1 MRLRALLFVTL
12 LPALSTAQTDAERLH
27 RLFAEYHENR
37 LRNNPEQATQLGRNE
52 YNHLWTDFSPA
63 ALERRRAENE
73 KYLRD
78 LDTFSPAKL
87 DEQDRLS
94 WQLLRYQI
102 RQASDEQP
110 LRVFLLPVSQMF
122 GLHTSVLQTI
132 DEMPTRAI
140 KDYENI
146 IARLNALPVYID
158 QRIANLQEA
167 IRMGLTQPRI
177 VVELT
182 SKQVATQVQAPSGES
197 PLLAAFHS
205 FPASIVK
212 PDQERLRSQAE
223 AAYTRSFQPAWRKL
237 LAFYTETYLPKA
249 RQSTAMSALP
259 NGAHYYALSVRF
271 HTTTQMT
278 PAEIHALGQKEVKR
292 IEAEMEKIASETGF
306 HGSLNDFERKLQSS
320 PEFLFHSREE
330 MLVYCRNAAMIAE
343 PELPRLF
350 KKLPRMPFGVKAIP
364 EDREASTASHYNG
377 PATDGSR
384 AGFVYINC
392 YEPEKQVKYNKE
404 ALILHEGVPGH
415 HLQIALQREIEG
427 LPEFRK
433 SGGFSAFSEGWGLY
447 AESLGAE
454 LGLYRDPYSRFGRL
468 SSERFRAARLVM
480 DTGLHAMG
488 WSRAQAID
496 YFHTHAAGMSV
507 AEIDRYI
514 AWPGQAL
521 AYKMGE
527 LKITDLRHL
536 AEKQL
541 GAKFDIREFHDVVLR
556 NGALPLDLLEQQVK
570 VYVASASADHSA
582 RSTK

>member
-1 MRLRALLFVTL
+1 MLNWAFLLLALLPFL
-12 LPALSTAQTDAERLH
+12 ATAQTDADRLH
-27 RLFAEYHENR
+27 KLFADYYENR
-37 LRNNPEQATQLGRNE
+37 LRNSPEQATQLGRNE
-52 YNHLWTDFSPA
+52 YNHLWSDWSPA
-63 ALERRRAENE
+63 ALEHRRAENE

-78 LDTFSPAKL
+78 LETFSQSKL
-87 DEQDRLS
+87 TEQDRLS
-94 WQLLRYQI
+94 WQLLRYQL

-110 LRVFLLPVSQMF
+110 LRVFLLPVSQMGGF
-122 GLHTSVLQTI
+122 HTSVLQTI
-132 DEMPTRAI
+132 DQMPTRSV

-146 IARLNALPVYID
+146 IARLNALPVLID
-158 QRIANLQEA
+158 QRLTNLQEA

-182 SKQVATQVQAPSGES
+182 SKQVAAQMEPS
-197 PLLAAFHS
+197 PADTPVLAAFRR
-205 FPASIVK
+205 FPANIAK
-212 PDQERLRSQAE
+212 PDQERLRSQADT
-223 AAYTRSFQPAWRKL
+223 AYTRSFQPAWRKL

-259 NGAHYYALSVRF
+259 NGANYYALSVRF

-292 IEAEMEKIASETGF
+292 IEAEMEKIAAETGF

-320 PEFLFHSREE
+320 PEFLFHNKEE

-433 SGGFSAFSEGWGLY
+433 SSGFGAFSEGWGLY

-468 SSERFRAARLVM
+468 SSERFRAARLVI
-480 DTGLHAMG
+480 DTGLHAIG

-527 LKITDLRHL
+527 LKITELRRL
-536 AEKQL
+536 AEQQL
-541 GAKFDIREFHDVVLR
+541 GPKFDIREFHDAVLR

-570 VYVASASADHSA
+570 AYIAG
-582 RSTK
+582 R

>member
-1 MRLRALLFVTL
+1 MRYRTLLYLTL
-12 LPALSTAQTDAERLH
+12 LPALAVAQTDADRLH
-27 RLFAEYHENR
+27 KLFADYYENR
-37 LRNNPEQATQLGRNE
+37 LRDMPEMATSLGRNE
-52 YNHLWTDFSPA
+52 YNHLWSDWSPA
-63 ALERRRAENE
+63 ARERRRAQNE

-78 LDTFSPAKL
+78 LETFSQAKL

-102 RQASDEQP
+102 RQGVEQEP

-122 GLHTSVLQTI
+122 GLHASVFQTI
-132 DEMPTRAI
+132 DQMPTRTV

-146 IARLNALPVYID
+146 IARLSALPIYVD
-158 QRIANLQEA
+158 QHIANFQEA
-167 IRMGLTQPRI
+167 IRRGLTQPKI
-177 VVELT
+177 VVELA
-182 SKQVATQVQAPSGES
+182 SKQVDAEMQPPPTES
-197 PLLAAFHS
+197 PLLAGFRH
-205 FPASIVK
+205 FPANTPKS
-212 PDQERLRSQAE
+212 DQERLRAQAE
-223 AAYTRSFQPAWRKL
+223 IAYRQSFQPAWRKL
-237 LAFYTETYLPKA
+237 LAFYTETYAPKA
-249 RQSTAMSALP
+249 RQSTAMSDLP
-259 NGAHYYALSVRF
+259 NGANYYAMSVRT

-278 PAEIHALGQKEVKR
+278 PQAIHELGQREVKR
-292 IEAEMEKIASETGF
+292 IEADMERIAAETGF
-306 HGSLNDFERKLQSS
+306 YGTLNEFERNIGDSS
-320 PEFLFHSREE
+320 EFLFHNKEE

-350 KKLPRMPFGVKAIP
+350 KKLPRMPFGIRAIP

-392 YEPEKQVKYNKE
+392 YQPEKQVKYDKE
-404 ALILHEGVPGH
+404 SLILHEGVPGH
-415 HLQIALQREIEG
+415 HLQIGLQREIEG

-433 SGGFSAFSEGWGLY
+433 SSGFTAFAEGWALY

-454 LGLYRDPYSRFGRL
+454 LGLYRDPYTRFGRL
-468 SSERFRAARLVM
+468 SSERFRAARLVV

-496 YFHTHAAGMSV
+496 YFKTHAP
-507 AEIDRYI
+507 AESLAEVDRYI

-527 LKITDLRHL
+527 LKITELRHL
-536 AEKQL
+536 AEQKL

-556 NGALPLDLLEQQVK
+556 NGSLPLEMLEEQVR
-570 VYVASASADHSA
+570 ADIS
-582 RSTK
+582 RR

>member
-1 MRLRALLFVTL
+1 MRHAALLLLAL
-12 LPALSTAQTDAERLH
+12 LPTLATAQTDAERLH
-27 RLFAEYHENR
+27 KLFADYYENR
-37 LRNNPEQATQLGRNE
+37 LRNFPEQATQIGRNE
-52 YNHLWTDFSPA
+52 YNHLWSDWSPA
-63 ALERRRAENE
+63 AIERRRAENE

-78 LDTFSPAKL
+78 LETFSSAKL

-102 RQASDEQP
+102 RQATDEQP
-110 LRVFLLPVSQMF
+110 LRVFLLPVSQMGGF
-122 GLHTSVLQTI
+122 HTSVLQAI
-132 DEMPTRAI
+132 DLMPTRTV

-146 IARLNALPVYID
+146 IARINAVPVLID
-158 QRIANLQEA
+158 QSMANFQEA

-182 SKQVATQVQAPSGES
+182 SKQVAAQIEPPPAES
-197 PLLAAFHS
+197 PLLAAFRR
-205 FPASIVK
+205 FPANIDK

-237 LAFYTETYLPKA
+237 LAFYTGTYLPKA
-249 RQSTAMSALP
+249 RQSTAMSSLP
-259 NGAHYYALSVRF
+259 NGANYYALSVRF

-278 PAEIHALGQKEVKR
+278 PAEIHELGKKEVKR
-292 IEAEMEKIASETGF
+292 IEAEMEKIAAETGF

-320 PEFLFHSREE
+320 PEFLFRSKEE

-350 KKLPRMPFGVKAIP
+350 KRLPRMPFGVKAIP

-433 SGGFSAFSEGWGLY
+433 SSGFSAFSEGWGLY

-468 SSERFRAARLVM
+468 SSERFRAARLVI

-527 LKITDLRHL
+527 LKITELRRL
-536 AEKQL
+536 AEQQL
-541 GAKFDIREFHDVVLR
+541 GTKFDVREFHDVVLR
-556 NGALPLDLLEQQVK
+556 NGALPLEMLEQQVK
-570 VYVASASADHSA
+570 AYLAE
-582 RSTK
+582 R

>member
-1 MRLRALLFVTL
+1 MPYRTLLFLALLQ
-12 LPALSTAQTDAERLH
+12 ALAVAQTDADRLH
-27 RLFAEYHENR
+27 KLFSDYYENFV
-37 LRNNPEQATQLGRNE
+37 RNFPETATSIGRNE
-52 YNHLWTDFSPA
+52 FNHLWTDWSPA
-63 ALERRRAENE
+63 AIERRRVERE

-78 LDTFSPAKL
+78 LESFSPAKL
-87 DEQDRLS
+87 GEQDRLS

-102 RQASDEQP
+102 HQTADQEP
-110 LRVFLLPVSQMF
+110 LRVFLLPLSQMGGF
-122 GLHTSVLQTI
+122 HTGVFQTI
-132 DEMPTRAI
+132 EQMPTRTV

-146 IARLNALPVYID
+146 VARIDALPVYVD
-158 QRIANLQEA
+158 QHIANFREA
-167 IRMGLTQPRI
+167 IRRGLTQPRI
-177 VVELT
+177 VVELAGR
-182 SKQVATQVQAPSGES
+182 QVDAQMQPSGAES
-197 PLLAAFHS
+197 PLLAAFRR
-205 FPASIVK
+205 FPANMPK
-212 PDQERLRSQAE
+212 PDQERLRAQAE
-223 AAYTRSFQPAWRKL
+223 GAYTRSFQPAWRKL
-237 LAFYTETYLPKA
+237 LAFYTETYATKA
-249 RQSTAMSALP
+249 RLSTSMSDLP
-259 NGAHYYALSVRF
+259 NGAGYYAMSVRTY
-271 HTTTQMT
+271 TTTQMA
-278 PAEIHALGQKEVKR
+278 PRAIHELGQKEVKR
-292 IEAEMEKIASETGF
+292 IEAEMEKVAAETGF
-306 HGSLNDFERKLQSS
+306 HGTLNEFERKLESS
-320 PEFLFHSREE
+320 PEFLFHDREE

-350 KKLPRMPFGVKAIP
+350 KKLPRMPFGIRAIP

-392 YEPEKQVKYNKE
+392 YQPEKQVKYNKE

-433 SGGFSAFSEGWGLY
+433 SAGYSAFSEGWGLY

-468 SSERFRAARLVM
+468 SSERFRAARLVI

-521 AYKMGE
+521 SYKMGE
-527 LKITDLRHL
+527 LKITELRRL
-536 AEKQL
+536 AEQKL
-541 GAKFDIREFHDVVLR
+541 GSRFDIREFHDVVLR
-556 NGALPLDLLEQQVK
+556 NGALPLEMLEEQVMA
-570 VYVASASADHSA
+570 YINAAL
-582 RSTK
+582 RRTGP

>member
-1 MRLRALLFVTL
+1 MRYRTLLFLVL
-12 LPALSTAQTDAERLH
+12 LQPLAVAQTDADRLH
-27 RLFAEYHENR
+27 KLFADYYENSV
-37 LRNNPEQATQLGRNE
+37 RNFPETATSLGRNE
-52 YNHLWTDFSPA
+52 FNHLWTDWSSA
-63 ALERRRAENE
+63 ALERRRVERE

-78 LDTFSPAKL
+78 LESFSPAKL

-102 RQASDEQP
+102 HQNADQEP
-110 LRVFLLPVSQMF
+110 LRLFLLPVSQMGGF
-122 GLHTSVLQTI
+122 HTGVFQTI
-132 DEMPTRAI
+132 EQMPTRTV

-146 IARLNALPVYID
+146 VARINALPVYVD
-158 QRIANLQEA
+158 QHIANFQEA
-167 IRMGLTQPRI
+167 IRRGLTQPRI

-182 SKQVATQVQAPSGES
+182 SKQVDAQMQPPAAES
-197 PLLAAFHS
+197 PLLAAFRR
-205 FPASIVK
+205 FPANITK
-212 PDQERLRSQAE
+212 PDQERLRAQAE
-223 AAYTRSFQPAWRKL
+223 IAYNQSFRPAWRKL
-237 LAFYTETYLPKA
+237 LAFYTENYAPKA
-249 RQSTAMSALP
+249 RQSTSMSDLP
-259 NGAHYYALSVRF
+259 NGADYYAMSVRTY
-271 HTTTQMT
+271 TTTQMA
-278 PAEIHALGQKEVKR
+278 PQAIHELGQREVKR
-292 IEAEMEKIASETGF
+292 IEAEMEKIAAETGF
-306 HGSLNDFERKLQSS
+306 HGTLNEFERKLESS
-320 PEFLFHSREE
+320 PEFLFHDRHE

-350 KKLPRMPFGVKAIP
+350 KKLPRMPFGIRAIP

-392 YEPEKQVKYNKE
+392 YQPEKQVKYNKE

-433 SGGFSAFSEGWGLY
+433 TGGYSAFSEGWGLY

-468 SSERFRAARLVM
+468 SSERFRAARLVI

-521 AYKMGE
+521 SYKMGE
-527 LKITDLRHL
+527 LKITELRRL
-536 AEKQL
+536 AEQKL
-541 GAKFDIREFHDVVLR
+541 GPRFDIREFHDVVLR
-556 NGALPLDLLEQQVK
+556 NGALPLEMLAEQVMA
-570 VYVASASADHSA
+570 YVNAAP
-582 RSTK
+582 RRTGP